1 MLCCLLG
8 RLGMVDMVKIVG
20 IEVQK
25 LVHKSLDVVH
35 DADLLSL
42 IFTRDRIA
50 ENEGDYLPNLRGNWT
65 FFVWGKEDEAVAKPN
80 PWGLVNVCMECIGQF
95 TQHY

>member
-1 MLCCLLG
+1 MLCCLLW

-50 ENEGDYLPNLRGNWT
+50 ENEGDYLPNLRGN
-65 FFVWGKEDEAVAKPN
+65 
-80 PWGLVNVCMECIGQF
+80 
-95 TQHY
+95 